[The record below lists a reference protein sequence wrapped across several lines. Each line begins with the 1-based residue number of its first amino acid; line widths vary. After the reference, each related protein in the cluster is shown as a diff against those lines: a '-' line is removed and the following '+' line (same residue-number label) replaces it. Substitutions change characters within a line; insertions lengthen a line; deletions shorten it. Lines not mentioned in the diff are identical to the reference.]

1 MSSFISIDNVVYK
14 YPDGFKAI
22 DNISIN
28 INKGEKV
35 GLIGS
40 NGAGKT
46 TFLQLII
53 GALNLNSGSIILDDI
68 TLSKKNIKEIRKKV
82 GYIFQDSDNQ
92 LFMNKV
98 YEDISFGLRNM
109 NLSSAEIKDR
119 VSNISKYLD
128 IEDILDK
135 NIYKLSGGQKKL
147 VAIAGILVMNPS
159 LILMDEPSVALD
171 PKARRK
177 LINILKELD
186 ETILIASHDLDMI
199 LDVCDR
205 VILID
210 NGKLVVDGVSK
221 EILTNEDLLES
232 SNLESPLS
240 LYRDMGIL

>member
-232 SNLESPLS
+232 SNLE
-240 LYRDMGIL
+240 

>member
-53 GALNLNSGSIILDDI
+53 GALNLNSPSIILDDI

>member
-159 LILMDEPSVALD
+159 LI
-171 PKARRK
+171 
-177 LINILKELD
+177 
-186 ETILIASHDLDMI
+186 
-199 LDVCDR
+199 
-205 VILID
+205 
-210 NGKLVVDGVSK
+210 
-221 EILTNEDLLES
+221 
-232 SNLESPLS
+232 
-240 LYRDMGIL
+240 

>member
-232 SNLESPLS
+232 SNLELPLS

>member
-1 MSSFISIDNVVYK
+1 
-14 YPDGFKAI
+14 
-22 DNISIN
+22 
-28 INKGEKV
+28 
-35 GLIGS
+35 
-40 NGAGKT
+40 
-46 TFLQLII
+46 
-53 GALNLNSGSIILDDI
+53 
-68 TLSKKNIKEIRKKV
+68 
-82 GYIFQDSDNQ
+82 
-92 LFMNKV
+92 
-98 YEDISFGLRNM
+98 
-109 NLSSAEIKDR
+109 
-119 VSNISKYLD
+119 
-128 IEDILDK
+128 
-135 NIYKLSGGQKKL
+135 
-147 VAIAGILVMNPS
+147 MNPS

-232 SNLESPLS
+232 SNLELPLS